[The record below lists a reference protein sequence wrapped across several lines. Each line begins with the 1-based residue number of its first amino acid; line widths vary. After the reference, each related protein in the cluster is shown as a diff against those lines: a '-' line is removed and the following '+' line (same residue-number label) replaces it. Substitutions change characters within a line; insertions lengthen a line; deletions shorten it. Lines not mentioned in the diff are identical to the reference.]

1 VIDRLTDTDLTIVAQ
16 HAVIDDAG
24 VIENRRGELRRVMAD
39 GTVLGRRQVG
49 CELAYA
55 YNVIVARGTI
65 TDDAGVIIYT
75 TGECSS
81 GVTGSAII
89 ACRHMVARLTERVGP
104 VVAGIAADRGHQVT
118 GVVDECPDKAI
129 DVMARTTVRDGDRMI
144 EGHTGCR
151 GSIVT
156 GGAGLRHGVE
166 HRVIENAAGVECP
179 DAMAHHAVHARRGVV
194 LCLPDCVNAVMT
206 GGAVTRNG
214 TVVDIRR

>member
-1 VIDRLTDTDLTIVAQ
+1 MIGRLTDTDLTVVAQ
-16 HAVIDDAG
+16 YAVIDDAG

-89 ACRHMVARLTERVGP
+89 ACRHMVARLAERIGP
-104 VVAGIAADRGHQVT
+104 VVAGIAADRGYQVT
-118 GVVDECPDKAI
+118 SVVDKCPDKAI
-129 DVMARTTVRDGDRMI
+129 DVMARTTVRGGGRMI
-144 EGHTGCR
+144 EGLAGCR
-151 GSIVT
+151 GSVMA

-166 HRVIENAAGVECP
+166 DRVIENAAGVECP
-179 DAMAHHAVHARRGVV
+179 DAMAHHAVHACRGVV

-206 GGAVTRNG
+206 GGAITRNG